1 MSTKHQPKT
10 REHHHSHGP
19 RVKSHLQLVAN
30 SAPTRNPKRPVQWA
44 IALGLLITGSLVWVS
59 TQNPVS
65 TQASW
70 TATGAITSLK
80 TAFEQNGIEGYLVA
94 KARLREQ
101 VKESLQKGGS
111 VQANEAAQVAVYLFA
126 DLLPDSDFEKSES
139 LSLFH
144 PLMEAIETRPR
155 TANAGQVFEALNA
168 EVWNYE
174 NVSREEPQIT
184 PVAEDVLRLFSEMS
198 RL

>member
-1 MSTKHQPKT
+1 MSKKHQPKI
-10 REHHHSHGP
+10 RVQQQSHGP
-19 RVKSHLQLVAN
+19 RVKPHLHLVPHTT
-30 SAPTRNPKRPVQWA
+30 PTRNPKRPVQWA

-59 TQNPVS
+59 TQNQVGSPA
-65 TQASW
+65 TW

-94 KARLREQ
+94 KGQLRAQ
-101 VKESLQKGGS
+101 IRESLKQTGS
-111 VQANEAAQVAVYLFA
+111 VQAMEAAQVAVYLFA

-155 TANAGQVFEALNA
+155 TADAGQAFESLNA
-168 EVWNYE
+168 EIWNYE

>member
-1 MSTKHQPKT
+1 MSTKHHPKIREQP
-10 REHHHSHGP
+10 HSHGP
-19 RVKSHLQLVAN
+19 RVKSHLHLVAN
-30 SAPTRNPKRPVQWA
+30 TGPARNPKRPIQWA
-44 IALGLLITGSLVWVS
+44 IALGILITASVVWVS

-65 TQASW
+65 THVTW

-94 KARLREQ
+94 KARLRDK
-101 VKESLQKGGS
+101 VRESLQQTAS
-111 VQANEAAQVAVYLFA
+111 AQAGEASQVAVYLFA

-139 LSLFH
+139 LTLFN
-144 PLMEAIETRPR
+144 PMMEAIETRPR
-155 TANAGQVFEALNA
+155 TADAARAFDALNA
-168 EVWNYE
+168 EIWNYE

>member
-1 MSTKHQPKT
+1 MSTRHQPKIS
-10 REHHHSHGP
+10 EHSHSHGP
-19 RVKSHLQLVAN
+19 RVKAHLHLVT
-30 SAPTRNPKRPVQWA
+30 SPPTRNPKRPMQWA
-44 IALGLLITGSLVWVS
+44 IALGILVTGSLVWVS
-59 TQNPVS
+59 MQSQVGAPPT
-65 TQASW
+65 W

-94 KARLREQ
+94 KGRLREQ
-101 VKESLQKGGS
+101 VRASLKQTGS
-111 VQANEAAQVAVYLFA
+111 AQANEAAQVAVYLFA
-126 DLLPDSDFEKSES
+126 DLLPDSDFEKIES
-139 LSLFH
+139 LELFS

-155 TANAGQVFEALNA
+155 TAAAGKAFETLNA
-168 EVWNYE
+168 EIWNYE